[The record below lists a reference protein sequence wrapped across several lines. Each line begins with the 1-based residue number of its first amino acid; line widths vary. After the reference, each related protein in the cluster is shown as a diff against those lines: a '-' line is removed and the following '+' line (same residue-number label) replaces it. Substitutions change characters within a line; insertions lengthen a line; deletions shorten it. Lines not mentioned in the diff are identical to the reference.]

1 LSDFWREQDDVTF
14 KPGPREGT
22 FVEDSPLS
30 GEGVEVG
37 EGDDGAVRSVFEEES
52 GGQVSLKEAVE
63 GRGCGG
69 RDSDVSF

>member
-1 LSDFWREQDDVTF
+1 M
-14 KPGPREGT
+14 
-22 FVEDSPLS
+22 
-30 GEGVEVG
+30 EVG